1 MFCYSALKC
10 SAAGASLKSLQAS
23 VTQSFYIRQCTR
35 SYPQSERILS
45 KSCLISTRGILEVE
59 QKIISVVTYL
69 TCSFIDLC
77 LRIIILILLVVFFF
91 FFSICSTLCSLI
103 FCNIRAFWM
112 FVIYVFSIYLLRWLN
127 HSSSLNIRCKF
138 LKRCF
143 RSGRIRYL
151 QSQRLLSPHTV
162 PPRLS

>member
-91 FFSICSTLCSLI
+91 FFFYLLHFVFIDFLQHKGILDV
-103 FCNIRAFWM
+103 CNIC
-112 FVIYVFSIYLLRWLN
+112 IQHLP
-127 HSSSLNIRCKF
+127 
-138 LKRCF
+138 LKMVK
-143 RSGRIRYL
+143 S
-151 QSQRLLSPHTV
+151 
-162 PPRLS
+162 